1 MLGPIELVVIA
12 FILLLL
18 FGSKKLPDLARS
30 LGNFMNEF
38 EKGKGGAK
46 PAKKP
51 DSSKK
56 AKKTKKK

>member
-1 MLGPIELVVIA
+1 MLGPIELFIIA

-46 PAKKP
+46 PEKP
-51 DSSKK
+51 DTPKKSSKK
-56 AKKTKKK
+56 K